1 MLAQI
6 DFDTLLNEI
15 PDFKFKDA
23 KLGEIIAA
31 FIPYVFAVAG
41 ILLLLYI
48 IYGGFTLMTSAG
60 DPKSTQEA
68 KLKITHAAI
77 GFVIVFTAY
86 WVIQLLGLV
95 LGITEI
101 TNVFK

>member
-1 MLAQI
+1 MLAQL
-6 DFDTLLNEI
+6 DFDTLLDQI
-15 PDFKFKDA
+15 PNFKFKNA
-23 KLGEIIAA
+23 KLGEIIGAL
-31 FIPYVFAVAG
+31 IPYVFAGAG

-48 IYGGFTLMTSAG
+48 IYGGFTLMTSGG
-60 DPKSTQEA
+60 DPKTTQEA

-86 WVIQLLGLV
+86 WVIQLLGLA